1 MFANFFKKRRIKQY
15 ARKLPAELT
24 ALYGQQPY
32 YSKGQVDR
40 ALTRQRLNRNDSGIS
55 DNGYAYAMY
64 CSPQEFQRIHDETG
78 ESGNYD
84 AMRAEIAQT
93 CFSSTDSFSFTDVDT
108 YATESSCD
116 SGNSSDSGSCDSGG
130 GDGGGGGD

>member
-24 ALYGQQPY
+24 ALYGKQPY

-40 ALTRQRLNRNDSGIS
+40 ALTRQHLNRSNNGTIS
-55 DNGYAYAMY
+55 DNCYAYAMY
-64 CSPQEFQRIHDETG
+64 CSPQEFQRIHDEAG
-78 ESGNYD
+78 ESCNYD
-84 AMRAEIAQT
+84 EMRTEIAQT

-116 SGNSSDSGSCDSGG
+116 SGDSGSCDSGG
-130 GDGGGGGD
+130 GDGGGGD

>member
-24 ALYGQQPY
+24 ALYGKQPY

-40 ALTRQRLNRNDSGIS
+40 ALTRQRLNRSNNGTIS
-55 DNGYAYAMY
+55 DNCYAYAMY
-64 CSPQEFQRIHDETG
+64 CSPQEFQRIHDEAG
-78 ESGNYD
+78 ESCHYD
-84 AMRAEIAQT
+84 TLRTEIAET
-93 CFSSTDSFSFTDVDT
+93 CFSSTSDFSFTDVDAF
-108 YATESSCD
+108 ATESSSSAD
-116 SGNSSDSGSCDSGG
+116 SSSGDSGG